1 MTSYDHLKECIRL
14 EVIGYDKPFSW
25 RKALLR
31 TRRNQKKHFL
41 FWWRIASWLYGQNS
55 RFKKRIARRIENRLK
70 YRHSVD
76 ISLSCKIGKGLNIA
90 HLNGIVI
97 TDNCVIGDFADLKQG
112 ITIGLRTDSADAMIV
127 IGDHVD
133 IGCNSS
139 ILGGRVTIG
148 NNVTIGAHS
157 LVIQNIPSD
166 TVYKN
171 KITPVYT
178 SKLSQ
183 PKYQEKQPF
192 ITCIEKKDDPHSA
205 ETVL

>member
-1 MTSYDHLKECIRL
+1 M
-14 EVIGYDKPFSW
+14 
-25 RKALLR
+25 
-31 TRRNQKKHFL
+31 
-41 FWWRIASWLYGQNS
+41 
-55 RFKKRIARRIENRLK
+55 K
-70 YRHSVD
+70 YRHNVD

-127 IGDHVD
+127 IGDRVD

-139 ILGGRVTIG
+139 ILGGKVTIG
-148 NNVTIGAHS
+148 NNVTVGAHS
-157 LVIQNIPSD
+157 LVLQDIPSD

-178 SKLSQ
+178 SRQ
-183 PKYQEKQPF
+183 TQN
-192 ITCIEKKDDPHSA
+192 H
-205 ETVL
+205 

>member
-1 MTSYDHLKECIRL
+1 MTSYDQLKECIRL
-14 EVIGYDKPFSW
+14 EVIGHDKSFSW

-55 RFKKRIARRIENRLK
+55 KFKKRIARRIENRLK

-90 HLNGIVI
+90 HLNAIVI

-139 ILGGRVTIG
+139 ILGGKVTIG

-157 LVIQNIPSD
+157 LVLQNIPSN

-178 SKLSQ
+178 SKLPQ
-183 PKYQEKQPF
+183 PEYQEKQPF
-192 ITCIEKKDDPHSA
+192 VTGNATKDASRSA
-205 ETVL
+205 EAVL

>member
-1 MTSYDHLKECIRL
+1 MNWKNVSALKSLAMTN
-14 EVIGYDKPFSW
+14 PFHGVK
-25 RKALLR
+25 RYFVPDA
-31 TRRNQKKHFL
+31 TRRSTSCSGGVL
-41 FWWRIASWLYGQNS
+41 LYGQNS
-55 RFKKRIARRIENRLK
+55 KFKKRIARRIENRLK

-139 ILGGRVTIG
+139 ILGGKVTIG

-157 LVIQNIPSD
+157 LVLQNIPSD

-178 SKLSQ
+178 SKRPQPAHKEMQSLSTANHHAV
-183 PKYQEKQPF
+183 EA
-192 ITCIEKKDDPHSA
+192 IA
-205 ETVL
+205 